1 MFYFFAHTDHHVP
14 TPDHS
19 YPGKVQKSKPEILAP
34 DGNFF
39 EKFTPALQP
48 YVPNNS
54 ALGESVPPNNSPL
67 GTVYLLTI
75 HTVGLYTS

>member
-1 MFYFFAHTDHHVP
+1 MFYFLHILIIMCRHQTIRILE
-14 TPDHS
+14 
-19 YPGKVQKSKPEILAP
+19 KSKPEILVP